1 MNSTLAESQS
11 ADMSPVHNESNDADL
26 AQADGNEPHQDL
38 KALEEALMD
47 EKNAEAS
54 GTAPLEENDTVGS
67 VCGDQLSGDKQ
78 ENFEVKKC
86 DDQSTGNEQP
96 LKPEE
101 GRQLDE
107 EPDAHSVP
115 DDEETPEK
123 GFDRDGFYRA
133 VFRKVMRQIM
143 RQREKVLD
151 DSELDMEQSGS
162 DELDFLSDSQMNIM
176 GLQAKAKQSR
186 NKSSLYQSTNGTESN
201 DQHEDLHLLEYCS
214 TTGTTYSS
222 LCSLA
227 PVPVLPT
234 WLRIL
239 SNSIIELLEVRR
251 NFSKCTKLLEL
262 ARLEKMMVWF
272 FEINKSNHT
281 VVAWILRQREKM
293 LDDLEVDMEQSGAD
307 EMDLLDV
314 DEIADGDHQEVG
326 EIDEDQEAGEMDQV
340 KADKLKADVSDE
352 GDVDVKKDNSV
363 EKGKPDVIEI
373 GDDDDRSE
381 DDFYL
386 DYLPLENADH
396 TQCFMNT
403 IANILNSCQGV
414 RDINLNEEI
423 KLDLMACT
431 TTISTKCKACGAI
444 EMEPRISNELHSSL
458 SISRQDTFENFYDE
472 NYGAKRREDCWKC
485 GGKREKRTTLKAHGK
500 YNFMMTYHEKMRFKS
515 LDANQVFDM
524 FDSKWRIRSFAEYF
538 PAEEEQSEETVG
550 TMEKKE
556 QKE

>member
-1 MNSTLAESQS
+1 M
-11 ADMSPVHNESNDADL
+11 
-26 AQADGNEPHQDL
+26 
-38 KALEEALMD
+38 K
-47 EKNAEAS
+47 
-54 GTAPLEENDTVGS
+54 
-67 VCGDQLSGDKQ
+67 
-78 ENFEVKKC
+78 
-86 DDQSTGNEQP
+86 
-96 LKPEE
+96 
-101 GRQLDE
+101 
-107 EPDAHSVP
+107 
-115 DDEETPEK
+115 
-123 GFDRDGFYRA
+123 
-133 VFRKVMRQIM
+133 
-143 RQREKVLD
+143 
-151 DSELDMEQSGS
+151 
-162 DELDFLSDSQMNIM
+162 
-176 GLQAKAKQSR
+176 
-186 NKSSLYQSTNGTESN
+186 
-201 DQHEDLHLLEYCS
+201 
-214 TTGTTYSS
+214 
-222 LCSLA
+222 
-227 PVPVLPT
+227 
-234 WLRIL
+234 
-239 SNSIIELLEVRR
+239 R
-251 NFSKCTKLLEL
+251 NFSKCTRLLEL
-262 ARLEKMMVWF
+262 ARLEKMMEWS

-293 LDDLEVDMEQSGAD
+293 LNDLEVDMEQSGAD

-326 EIDEDQEAGEMDQV
+326 KIDEDQEAGEMDQV
-340 KADKLKADVSDE
+340 KADELKADVSDE

-363 EKGKPDVIEI
+363 EKGKPDVIEN

-386 DYLPLENADH
+386 DYLLLENADH

-403 IANILNSCQGV
+403 ISNILNSCQGV
-414 RDINLNEEI
+414 RDIVNNNANSKHPLCLVFGYLVNNLNEEI

-538 PAEEEQSEETVG
+538 PAEEEQSGETVG
-550 TMEKKE
+550 TMEKKNKKSSSTRKKWTLRRMGE
-556 QKE
+556 G